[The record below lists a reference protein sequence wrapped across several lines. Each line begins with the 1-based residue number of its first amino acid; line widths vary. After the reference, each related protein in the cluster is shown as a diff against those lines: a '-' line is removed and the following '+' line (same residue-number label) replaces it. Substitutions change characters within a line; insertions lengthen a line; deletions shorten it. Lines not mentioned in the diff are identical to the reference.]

1 MNTKTLPHLHKFNFN
16 VVFLR
21 RNEIPVVYAGE
32 LKDEQEMLEWL
43 IKNQSSADDDDTIEE
58 TDEEKLE
65 IMVDNVDNLMIIF
78 IDNSR
83 LSTRVLDVMETID
96 DDCDRRDV
104 VFVKVKVTFDDNGTK
119 NAILDICSEDRVHPL
134 LFPGQSSCCQVQCR
148 RVSQPCLL

>member
-1 MNTKTLPHLHKFNFN
+1 M
-16 VVFLR
+16 
-21 RNEIPVVYAGE
+21 
-32 LKDEQEMLEWL
+32 KDEQEMLEWL

-104 VFVKVKVTFDDNGTK
+104 VFVKVKVTSDDNVTK
-119 NAILDICSEDRVHPL
+119 NSILDICSEDIIISSP
-134 LFPGQSSCCQVQCR
+134 PGQSSCCQVQCR

>member
-1 MNTKTLPHLHKFNFN
+1 MP
-16 VVFLR
+16 

-65 IMVDNVDNLMIIF
+65 IMVDNVDNLLIIF

-104 VFVKVKVTFDDNGTK
+104 VFVKVKVESCKIPIELMRLENNWRKFFLIPRIKFLPPSTVSTSSPASSSLKTRSRVRFK
-119 NAILDICSEDRVHPL
+119 SEEFL
-134 LFPGQSSCCQVQCR
+134 
-148 RVSQPCLL
+148 

>member
-1 MNTKTLPHLHKFNFN
+1 M
-16 VVFLR
+16 
-21 RNEIPVVYAGE
+21 
-32 LKDEQEMLEWL
+32 KDEQEMLEWL

-104 VFVKVKVTFDDNGTK
+104 VFVKVKVTSDDNGTK
-119 NAILDICSEDRVHPL
+119 NAILDIFLRTGSVHYYFLTPRTKFL
-134 LFPGQSSCCQVQCR
+134 LPSTV
-148 RVSQPCLL
+148 

>member
-1 MNTKTLPHLHKFNFN
+1 M
-16 VVFLR
+16 
-21 RNEIPVVYAGE
+21 VYAGE

-96 DDCDRRDV
+96 DDCDRKDV
-104 VFVKVKVTFDDNGTK
+104 VFVKVKVTSDDNGTK
-119 NAILDICSEDRVHPL
+119 NAILDICSSIIISSP
-134 LFPGQSSCCQVQCR
+134 PGQSSCCQVQCR

>member
-1 MNTKTLPHLHKFNFN
+1 M
-16 VVFLR
+16 
-21 RNEIPVVYAGE
+21 YAGE

-78 IDNSR
+78 LDNSR
-83 LSTRVLDVMETID
+83 LSTRVFDVMETID

-104 VFVKVKVTFDDNGTK
+104 VFVKVKVIFFEITTK
-119 NAILDICSEDRVHPL
+119 
-134 LFPGQSSCCQVQCR
+134 
-148 RVSQPCLL
+148 

>member
-1 MNTKTLPHLHKFNFN
+1 MP
-16 VVFLR
+16 

-104 VFVKVKVTFDDNGTK
+104 VFVKVKVGN
-119 NAILDICSEDRVHPL
+119 
-134 LFPGQSSCCQVQCR
+134 
-148 RVSQPCLL
+148 CLAK